1 MLLINLIQVTESIS
15 GSVVPLAMF
24 CCIILV
30 AKAFQYPEPVFVGC
44 HCIGNQQR
52 KPTEGCQTQTA
63 LFWKPFHTKP
73 SSVKRQRCYIADA
86 IQGNSR
92 RVSASHGLFQILCLL
107 APPAAA
113 WLSHQECWESRRQR
127 RLASPSPSSV
137 TATTTP
143 PQIPPWSSSWLSPS
157 STYCTQR
164 HWQSSMNGDEWKA
177 KRWSKVSREDEWK
190 GRRQLV

>member
-1 MLLINLIQVTESIS
+1 MTSSVQVSESIS

-30 AKAFQYPEPVFVGC
+30 AKTFQYPESVFVGH

-52 KPTEGCQTQTA
+52 KPAEGCQTQT
-63 LFWKPFHTKP
+63 
-73 SSVKRQRCYIADA
+73 QRCYIAEA

-113 WLSHQECWESRRQR
+113 AWLSHQECWESRRQQ

-143 PQIPPWSSSWLSPS
+143 PQIPPWSSS

-177 KRWSKVSREDEWK
+177 KRWSKVSREDE
-190 GRRQLV
+190 